1 MPESRPAVVLP
12 APLDLSGRT
21 ALVTGAGSPDG
32 IGFAC
37 ARLLGSLGA
46 AVAVAATTDRVHDR
60 AAELT
65 GLGIE
70 ALGVVADLTDE
81 TATRA
86 AVERVSEVLG
96 PVGVLVNNAGM
107 TSVARPVLGQH
118 SGGDESGTV
127 LAMSVDAWRQSLSR
141 NLDTAFL
148 VTRAVLP
155 DLVAARWGR
164 VVMVAS
170 VTGPVMAMRGE
181 AGYAAAKAGMAG
193 LARAVAVDH
202 AADGI
207 TCNVVAPGWIATAS
221 QTDDEVL
228 QSTVTP
234 VGRAGTPEDVAS
246 AVAMLCTPG
255 AAYTTGQ
262 VLVVDGGNAVAEE
275 RA

>member
-1 MPESRPAVVLP
+1 MPESRPAVALP
-12 APLDLSGRT
+12 ALLDLSGRT

-37 ARLLGSLGA
+37 ARLLGSMGA
-46 AVAVAATTDRVHDR
+46 SVALTATSERVHDR

-65 GLGIE
+65 GVGIE

-81 TATRA
+81 AATRT
-86 AVERVSEVLG
+86 AVVRVRDALG
-96 PVGVLVNNAGM
+96 PVGILVNNAGM
-107 TSVARPVLGQH
+107 TSVARPVLGQ
-118 SGGDESGTV
+118 SGGDDESGTV
-127 LAMSVDAWRQSLSR
+127 LAMSPDAWRRSLAR

-148 VTRAVLP
+148 ATRAVLP

-181 AGYAAAKAGMAG
+181 AAYAAAKAGMAG

-202 AADGI
+202 AADGV

-221 QTDDEVL
+221 QTDHEAR
-228 QSTVTP
+228 QSAVTP
-234 VGRAGTPEDVAS
+234 VRRAGTPDEVATV
-246 AVAMLCTPG
+246 VAMLCAPG
-255 AAYTTGQ
+255 SAYTTGQ

>member
-1 MPESRPAVVLP
+1 VPESRPAVVLP

-234 VGRAGTPEDVAS
+234 VGRAGTPEEVAS